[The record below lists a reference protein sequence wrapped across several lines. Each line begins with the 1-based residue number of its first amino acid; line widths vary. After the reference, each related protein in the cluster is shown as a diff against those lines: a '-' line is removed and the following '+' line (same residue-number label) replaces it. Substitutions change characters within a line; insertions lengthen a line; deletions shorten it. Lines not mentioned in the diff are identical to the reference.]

1 MRNVLESEDVVSM
14 CWGVES
20 TLAVIGT
27 RGPIKW
33 SNICEDVAAVRDA
46 LARLDECRQPDDDNL
61 APAPTR

>member
-33 SNICEDVAAVRDA
+33 SNICEDVV
-46 LARLDECRQPDDDNL
+46 LMFNGFGCGGMMIVLGGGARC
-61 APAPTR
+61 TRPPG